1 MLDIVCF
8 KWSMPGYR
16 TQFTARHVNVMLSMI
31 ARHYKAPFRFHC
43 FTDDVEGIATRVRI
57 HELWDTF
64 ADIPNPHG
72 GNNPSCYRRLLLW
85 DKGFAAAKL
94 PGATKILQIDL
105 DMVLVDDVRPLW
117 DRPEPVVMWADNLN
131 PTSPYNGA
139 MQLYTPGARPQVVN
153 DFRRDESPK
162 LARAAGYFGSDQA
175 WLAYALG
182 PNEARWRKEDGAVSW
197 RVHCRQTPPGEA
209 HLKWRDGC
217 LSALPPGAR
226 CVNFHGLD
234 DPSELVGRVPWIT
247 EHYR

>member
-1 MLDIVCF
+1 MLDIVTF
-8 KWSMPGYR
+8 KWSNPGYR
-16 TQFTARHVNVMLSMI
+16 TKFTGEHVNIMANMI
-31 ARHYKAPFRFHC
+31 AKHYAAPYRFHC
-43 FTDDVEGIATRVRI
+43 FTDDPTGICPTKTNI

-72 GNNPSCYRRLLLW
+72 TNNPSCYRRLLLW

-117 DRPEPVVMWADNLN
+117 DRPEDVVMWGDNLN

-139 MQLYTPGARPQVVN
+139 MQFYTPGARPKVVN
-153 DFRRDESPK
+153 DFRRDLIPTVQ
-162 LARAAGYFGSDQA
+162 ACGFFGSDQA
-175 WLAYALG
+175 WLAYVLG
-182 PNEARWRKEDGAVSW
+182 PHEARWRAADGAVSW

-217 LSALPPGAR
+217 SSALPADAR
-226 CVNFHGLD
+226 VVNFHGLD
-234 DPSELVGRVPWIT
+234 DPSELVNRVDWVT
-247 EHYR
+247 ENYR